1 MIKILL
7 DERVLQKASNHPVH
21 ILNSKGDFSP
31 SAFIPFCIFGNKK
44 IGEKIND
51 FEVPVCNIF
60 VAKNWNDQVCYE
72 LDLSLLK
79 DEGDINHQL
88 KDGILLILDFNEER
102 QFEKDKNSEKV
113 EEERKI
119 LFEEEENTVQ
129 VHIDSIQPPTAN
141 LAAHDFNCNSLQN
154 NNRMKNKGCSQKFR
168 KFS

>member
-1 MIKILL
+1 MIQILL

-31 SAFIPFCIFGNKK
+31 SAFIPFCIFGNNK

-72 LDLSLLK
+72 LDLNLLK
-79 DEGDINHQL
+79 DEHDINHQL

-102 QFEKDKNSEKV
+102 QFKMDKNSKKF

-119 LFEEEENTVQ
+119 FFEEEENTVQ
-129 VHIDSIQPPTAN
+129 VHIDSIGIK
-141 LAAHDFNCNSLQN
+141 L
-154 NNRMKNKGCSQKFR
+154 K
-168 KFS
+168 

>member
-1 MIKILL
+1 MIQILL

-31 SAFIPFCIFGNKK
+31 SAFIPFCIFGNNK

-79 DEGDINHQL
+79 DEVNINHQL

-102 QFEKDKNSEKV
+102 QFKMDKNSKKF

-119 LFEEEENTVQ
+119 FFEEEENTVQ
-129 VHIDSIQPPTAN
+129 VHIDSIGIK
-141 LAAHDFNCNSLQN
+141 L
-154 NNRMKNKGCSQKFR
+154 K
-168 KFS
+168 